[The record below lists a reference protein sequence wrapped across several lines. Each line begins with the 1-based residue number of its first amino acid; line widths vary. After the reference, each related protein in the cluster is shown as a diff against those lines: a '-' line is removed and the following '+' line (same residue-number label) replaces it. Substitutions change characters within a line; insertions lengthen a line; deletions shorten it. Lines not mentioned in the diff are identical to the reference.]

1 VGVYATITGVMSI
14 VGAVFAIVL
23 TAQAGGPVI
32 FMAVV
37 WSLAVLLAALGLYS
51 SWALLGGQM

>member
-1 VGVYATITGVMSI
+1 MGVYATITEVMSI

-23 TAQAGGPVI
+23 TAQACGPVI

-37 WSLAVLLAALGLYS
+37 WSLAALPAALGLYS
-51 SWALLGGQM
+51 SWALLDAQM